1 VLLCSLI
8 DGYQPKQ
15 EPAASIFRVNYLPNY
30 MASHPIGQQSSV
42 TSATPQI
49 PDTECITQQ
58 QQKIGGINIYM
69 QMNVKL
75 QMCNSLSEHLCH
87 FTDYEIL
94 ISTFYATKFC
104 RYLSDII

>member
-1 VLLCSLI
+1 
-8 DGYQPKQ
+8 
-15 EPAASIFRVNYLPNY
+15 
-30 MASHPIGQQSSV
+30 MASHPIAQQSSV
-42 TSATPQI
+42 TSATRQI

-58 QQKIGGINIYM
+58 QKIGRINIYL
-69 QMNVKL
+69 QMTVKL